1 MEQVQKLSKRLHTAV
16 ILLWASLVLGVVR
29 TVMQIMA
36 QDSTEKIIGGFI
48 IATPIILIVAWLIYK
63 VSKGKEWAR
72 IAYLI
77 LFIIGITPAV
87 GEFLIYLQI
96 NPTISVLRLGDILLS
111 AIAIFILFKDSSDKY
126 FK

>member
-1 MEQVQKLSKRLHTAV
+1 MEQIKKLSKELHTAV

-36 QDSTEKIIGGFI
+36 QDTTEKIMGGFI

-63 VSKGKEWAR
+63 IGKGKEWAR

-77 LFIIGITPAV
+77 IFIIGITPAV
-87 GEFLIYLQI
+87 GEALIYLEI
-96 NPTISVLRLGDILLS
+96 NTTISVLRASDILLS
-111 AIAIFILFKDSSDKY
+111 AIAVFILFKDSSAKY